1 MRIGL
6 YLFAAI
12 SLTIFVAVI
21 TYFINPSNY
30 MVSAFSLNLNLPV
43 ALWIVLPMSLLLIFS
58 ALHILYYG
66 AKNFFKLRAWR
77 KDMQTLEDGL
87 YWSVLQEPKGE
98 KYATKEMQEGACF
111 LSESKVL
118 VSQESDIENEKIKE
132 AAEIVNKIMSGEYVD
147 LKVKGLSKKLS
158 KDNPINIQNTLN
170 RLKDDPKFVSVVLR
184 DNAEYSEDVLKE
196 ALDIFVKEADFPQA
210 LKYINLLTKEHFY
223 TMLARVDSENSL
235 GLDEQ
240 NAKAFI
246 DALNFECVDYI
257 MLATAISKSWQPDSA
272 LSFFNGLRKE
282 DEKPESGYLYLLFV
296 YEMLSEVKDFFEAN
310 PENEFKKFKMF
321 YALKQTGTGYKIS
334 ELLDISTLCD
344 ED

>member
-12 SLTIFVAVI
+12 TLTIFIGVI
-21 TYFINPSNY
+21 AYFINPANY
-30 MVSAFSLNLNLPV
+30 MVSAFGLNLNLPV
-43 ALWIVLPMSLLLIFS
+43 AIWIILPMSILLVFS

-66 AKNFFKLRAWR
+66 TKNFFKLRAWR

-87 YWSVLQEPKGE
+87 YWSILQEPKGE
-98 KYATKEMQEGACF
+98 RYTTQEMQDGASF
-111 LSESKVL
+111 LSEAKVL
-118 VSQESDIENEKIKE
+118 VSRESEIKNEKIKE
-132 AAEIVNKIMSGEYVD
+132 AAEIVNKIMDGEYVD
-147 LKVKGLSKKLS
+147 LKNISKRIS
-158 KDNPINIQNTLN
+158 KENPINVQNMLN
-170 RLKDDPKFVSVVLR
+170 RLNSDSKFITIVLK
-184 DNAEYSEDVLKE
+184 DNAEYPKDIVSEAVDR
-196 ALDIFVKEADFPQA
+196 FVEDADFSTA
-210 LKYINLLTKEHFY
+210 IKYINLLSKEHFY
-223 TMLARVDSENSL
+223 TMLARMDDGETL
-235 GLDEQ
+235 GLDAEI
-240 NAKAFI
+240 AKKFI
-246 DALNFECVDYI
+246 EALGFECVDYI
-257 MLATAISKSWQPDSA
+257 MLAAAISKSWQPDSA